1 MDKATRIKRDLIR
14 DDPVEFCYAILGMKL
29 HPKQI
34 EYLKDRNQFKNALWG
49 RRGGKSTCDAVDLL
63 HWAIKY
69 PGLPQ
74 YNTSF
79 SYDQAMITFNYADR
93 MMVKCGLNE
102 LLECPPI
109 HSPFGLMRFIGGS
122 TIHARSL
129 QHFGKF
135 ILGHGAARVKVD
147 EAQIV
152 PDRTVNEAVLPML
165 TDYNGQLCK
174 SGTPRGKRGHFH
186 RSYER
191 GRDTRTSK
199 RRPGHFSLHCPSWD
213 NPFVSREFI
222 QTMKEELTE
231 IQFREQFG
239 AEFMDASGRLFPFH
253 LIQKAYNVESMNTD
267 PKDSH
272 VYVAGWDFAK
282 DLDWTVGYVLDITNE
297 ADTRIVFKERFQK
310 EPYQY
315 VIQRVKEVTEM
326 YHVSSTCVDAT
337 SLGSVIVDVLSDEV
351 PNLEAFVFS
360 AQSKQSLMNNL
371 RLVLEQ
377 GRVHFD
383 YDEDLV
389 NELTYYEYEVSGRS
403 ANILMGTQKEHD
415 DCATAF
421 ALAAWALKQQWAS
434 SSIGVVGVTLPETK
448 PDAKP
453 ESTHA

>member
-1 MDKATRIKRDLIR
+1 MLH
-14 DDPVEFCYAILGMKL
+14 MKL

-34 EYLKDRNQFKNALWG
+34 TYLRERSQFKTALWG

-69 PGLPQ
+69 PGIPQ

-93 MMVKCGLNE
+93 ILTESGLNV
-102 LLECPPI
+102 LLEVPPI

-135 ILGHGAARVKVD
+135 ILGHGAGRVKVD

-174 SGTPRGKRGHFH
+174 AGTPRGQRGHFH

-191 GRDTRTSK
+191 GIDTRKAK
-199 RRPGHFSLHCPSWD
+199 RRPGHFSLHCPSWE
-213 NPFVSREFI
+213 NPFVSAEFI

-239 AEFMDASGRLFPFH
+239 AEFMDASGRMFPFH
-253 LIQKAYNVESMNTD
+253 LIQRCYDVQGTQEAKPIADHT
-267 PKDSH
+267 
-272 VYVAGWDFAK
+272 YVAGWDFAK
-282 DLDWTVGYVLDITNE
+282 DLDWTVGYVLDITDE
-297 ADTRIVFKERFQK
+297 ANTKLVFKERFQK

-315 VIQRVKEVTEM
+315 VIQRVKEVTAM
-326 YHVSSTCVDAT
+326 YQVESTCVDAT
-337 SLGSVIVDVLSDEV
+337 SLGAVIVDALADEI
-351 PNLEAFVFS
+351 PNLEAFIFS
-360 AQSKQSLMNNL
+360 AQSKQAVINNL

-377 GRVHFD
+377 GRIEFD

-389 NELTYYEYEVSGRS
+389 NELTYYSYEVSGRS

-415 DCATAF
+415 DCVIAL
-421 ALAAWALKQQWAS
+421 ALAAWALKQQYVHAS
-434 SSIGVVGVTLPETK
+434 FRVVGVTLPDTDE
-448 PDAKP
+448 AR
-453 ESTHA
+453 A

>member
-1 MDKATRIKRDLIR
+1 MDRATRVKRDLIR
-14 DDPVEFCYAILGMKL
+14 DDPVEFCEAVLKMKL
-29 HPKQI
+29 HPKQKI
-34 EYLKDRNQFKNALWG
+34 YLKDRSQFKNALWG
-49 RRGGKSTCDAVDLL
+49 RRAGKSTCDAVDLI

-93 MMVKCGLNE
+93 ILVKCGLSE
-102 LLECPPI
+102 LLEAPPI

-122 TIHARSL
+122 TINARSL

-135 ILGHGAARVKVD
+135 ILGHGAVRVKID

-165 TDYNGQLCK
+165 TDYDGQLCK

-191 GRDTRTSK
+191 GINTRRA
-199 RRPGHFSLHCPSWD
+199 RRKPGHFSLHCPSWE
-213 NPFVSREFI
+213 NPFVSAAFI

-239 AEFMDASGRLFPFH
+239 AEFMDALGRLFPFH
-253 LIQKAYNVESMNTD
+253 LIQRAYDIPEKMATE
-267 PKDSH
+267 PKDGH
-272 VYVAGWDFAK
+272 TYVAGWDFAK
-282 DLDWTVGYVLDITNE
+282 DLDWTVGYILDITDE
-297 ADTRIVFKERFQK
+297 ANARIVFKERFQK

-315 VIQRVKEVTEM
+315 VIQRVKEVTAQ
-326 YHVSSTCVDAT
+326 YHVTSTCVDAT
-337 SLGSVIVDVLSDEV
+337 SLGRVIVDALADEV
-351 PNLEAFVFS
+351 PNLEAFIFS

-371 RLVLEQ
+371 RLVMEQ
-377 GRVHFD
+377 GRVKFE

-415 DCATAF
+415 DCVTAF
-421 ALAAWALKQQWAS
+421 ALAAWALKQRWVS
-434 SSIGVVGVTLPETK
+434 GSIGLVGVTLPETK
-448 PDAKP
+448 LEAV
-453 ESTHA
+453 